1 MFRKATILIVS
12 KRSLRYFQIVVQ
24 RSTQVACVI
33 NEDNTIL
40 STSSFPFRLAETV
53 QVQVS
58 IKLLNHVKVASVFN
72 MIIILVPWKILTIAK
87 RFQPQAEENKWG
99 SWKSA
104 TTSFVAWWVPVP
116 WSSRLFA
123 IVTSF
128 GEATLRFTDHVSV

>member
-58 IKLLNHVKVASVFN
+58 I
-72 MIIILVPWKILTIAK
+72 
-87 RFQPQAEENKWG
+87 
-99 SWKSA
+99 
-104 TTSFVAWWVPVP
+104 
-116 WSSRLFA
+116 
-123 IVTSF
+123 
-128 GEATLRFTDHVSV
+128 

>member
-72 MIIILVPWKILTIAK
+72 MIIILVP
-87 RFQPQAEENKWG
+87 
-99 SWKSA
+99 
-104 TTSFVAWWVPVP
+104 
-116 WSSRLFA
+116 
-123 IVTSF
+123 
-128 GEATLRFTDHVSV
+128 